1 MSVMDAAELA
11 AAIDQTLLKP
21 TVGEREAREWMQ
33 GQRDAGFASLCVS
46 PFLVPAAAE
55 ILAGTSTKVCTV
67 VAFPLGYALSV
78 SKAQE
83 AARLVD
89 AGATEIDM
97 VMNFA
102 AALEGSWDVVSSDI
116 AAVVSATREASGGL
130 AIVKVILETGH
141 LDAECIA
148 ESCRVAVAAGAD
160 FVKTSTGF
168 GPRGASI
175 ADVRIMR
182 DAVGPHVG
190 VKAAGGIRNLDDAL
204 ALLAEGA
211 TRIGTSGGL
220 AILDEFTLRAAAPG
234 RG

>member
-1 MSVMDAAELA
+1 MDARGLA

-21 TVGEREAREWMQ
+21 NMGEREAREWMQ
-33 GQRDAGFASLCVS
+33 LQRDAGFASLCVS
-46 PFLVPAAAE
+46 PFLVPAAAA

-78 SKAQE
+78 CKAQE

-102 AALEGSWDVVSSDI
+102 AALEGSWDLVGSDI
-116 AAVVSATREASGGL
+116 AAVVAAAREASGGG
-130 AIVKVILETGH
+130 AIVKVILETGY
-141 LDAECIA
+141 LDEACIA

-175 ADVRIMR
+175 DDVRIMR
-182 DAVGPHVG
+182 DAVGPEVG
-190 VKAAGGIRNLDDAL
+190 VKAAGGIRQLDDAL
-204 ALLAEGA
+204 ALLAAGA
-211 TRIGTSGGL
+211 SRIGTSGGL
-220 AILDEFTLRAAAPG
+220 TILGELEARSAEQP

>member
-1 MSVMDAAELA
+1 MDARELA
-11 AAIDQTLLKP
+11 AVIDQTLLKP
-21 TVGEREAREWMQ
+21 TVGEREAREWMAK
-33 GQRDAGFASLCVS
+33 QRDAGFASLCVS
-46 PFLVPAAAE
+46 PFLVPVAAAV
-55 ILAGTSTKVCTV
+55 LDGTRTKVCTV
-67 VAFPLGYALSV
+67 VAFPLGYALTA

-83 AARLVD
+83 AARLVE

-102 AALEGSWDVVSSDI
+102 AALEGSWDVVSDDI
-116 AAVVSATREASGGL
+116 AAVVAATREASGGL

-141 LDAECIA
+141 MDAECIA
-148 ESCRVAVAAGAD
+148 RSCRVAVAAGAD

-168 GPRGASI
+168 GPRGASV

-182 DAVGPHVG
+182 EAVGPDIG
-190 VKAAGGIRNLDDAL
+190 VKAAGGIRNLEDTL

-220 AILDEFTLRAAAPG
+220 VILSEFELKDAARR